1 MANFLQNSFLSR
13 RKCLGDLGSNTRSQ
27 SHRCRRDHLLI
38 AFNDILFIQPS
49 DDPVFPAHNV
59 KRSPLGVLAYG
70 SDRNISAVACAE
82 QHQYCNPTIGS
93 GDLPRC
99 TNLTGAQLL
108 WPHDDVPAIQLIRDT
123 GLSTLKND
131 TLGLNSFQALL
142 AGYSSAATSAGMYFA
157 VFSRGA
163 AALRGMFIALFQH
176 PPAHA
181 HLA

>member
-1 MANFLQNSFLSR
+1 MTIFLL
-13 RKCLGDLGSNTRSQ
+13 
-27 SHRCRRDHLLI
+27 
-38 AFNDILFIQPS
+38 AFNDILFIQPN
-49 DDPVFPAHNV
+49 DDPVFSAHV
-59 KRSPLGVLAYG
+59 AKRSPLGVLAYG

-82 QHQYCNPTIGS
+82 QHQYCNPAVAS
-93 GDLPRC
+93 GQLPRC

-131 TLGLNSFQALL
+131 NLGFSPFQALL

-163 AALRGMFIALFQH
+163 AALRGMFISPFQQL
-176 PPAHA
+176 PVYA